1 MRPAATRR
9 FARSSNGSARSSNS
23 AAFTNAS
30 SARIRSYQ
38 IAFDA
43 ARLDEIVPWLV
54 LNHGALDIFLH
65 PNTNDELRDHRDCAV
80 WIGKSYQLN
89 LDALAG

>member
-1 MRPAATRR
+1 M
-9 FARSSNGSARSSNS
+9 
-23 AAFTNAS
+23 
-30 SARIRSYQ
+30 
-38 IAFDA
+38 
-43 ARLDEIVPWLV
+43 PWLV